1 MSTTKLQTGKA
12 SSVTGGL
19 ITAASVSLTTTLI
32 LTAAIAYLLNKETVS
47 WSQAGYLIMGM
58 LFLAAFLGGKIAY
71 SRIRRQRFVVALM
84 SGLLYWGI
92 LLAVTALFIGGQ
104 VDAVLE
110 TAGIIGA
117 GCGTSVLL
125 FLPKN
130 RKYSGRAG
138 KGYR

>member
-12 SSVTGGL
+12 SSIPGGL
-19 ITAASVSLTTTLI
+19 IAAASVSVMTTLI
-32 LTAAIAYLLNKETVS
+32 LSAAIAYLLNKEIVT
-47 WSQAGYLIMGM
+47 WSQSGYLIMAM
-58 LFLAAFLGGKIAY
+58 LFLASFLGGKTAY
-71 SRIRRQRFVVALM
+71 SRIKRQRIVVALM
-84 SGLLYWGI
+84 SGLLFFGV
-92 LLAVTALFIGGQ
+92 LLAIAALFFGGQ
-104 VDAVLE
+104 MDAVLE

-117 GCGTSVLL
+117 GCGTSALL

>member
-12 SSVTGGL
+12 SSIPGGL
-19 ITAASVSLTTTLI
+19 IAAASVSVMTTLI
-32 LTAAIAYLLNKETVS
+32 LSAAIAFFLNKETVT
-47 WSQAGYLIMGM
+47 WGQAGYLIMGM
-58 LFLAAFLGGKIAY
+58 LFLASFLGGKTAY
-71 SRIRRQRFVVALM
+71 SRIKRQRIVVALM
-84 SGLLYWGI
+84 SGLLFFGV
-92 LLAVTALFIGGQ
+92 LLAITALFFGGQ
-104 VDAVLE
+104 MDAVLE

-117 GCGTSVLL
+117 GCGTSALL